1 MPRSTI
7 RDIWK
12 REHLGL
18 TMIIASLVVIM
29 VTLFLLFSNQQNERI
44 NHNREQGTSLARLIS
59 RIPFEQLVA
68 GSGQSGAL
76 SVLQHSSTDSGFAY
90 VAIVNPQGVP
100 LTEVTAPGVLVPGGQ
115 LPVSPASW
123 LGERDLQL
131 PGDQGTVTE
140 FYAPLLEQG
149 EIAGYVRLGY
159 LQPGF
164 GLTASQLPL
173 FASFALPIFLL
184 TPLFYFLLRREV
196 RPFREATEK
205 LDRIVGQSGALGQVE
220 LTPSDEMQGFIDRFN
235 RFMGV
240 VQHRIGELEAN
251 RSELETSTRLLGYKR
266 ARIESA
272 LQSFPEAIIVLDESG
287 VVSLA
292 NSRLENMVGVTLDR
306 IIGHKPS
313 EWCSNTDVVAFLS
326 ACMPSGMRGLRTD
339 TFEYVPSTRSGR
351 TIRIEPYPLFSPRDV
366 NEVLGTLVIFRDVT
380 AEKLARSSSGEF
392 VAHLSHEL
400 KTPLN
405 VLAMYSETLLGD
417 DMQDEA
423 LRIEAANVIHDE
435 VERLAML
442 ISNMLSITK
451 IEMGSLSI
459 ERKRVKLRD
468 LLQDAFDSC
477 TRSGKDKN
485 LKFSLDLP
493 MEISPVALDKNLM
506 RVAINNLLTNA
517 IKYSNPGGAVSMSV
531 EETEQTVRVSVRD
544 NGVGISPED
553 QERIFDKFF
562 RSEDDNVR
570 QRSGH
575 GLGLS
580 LAREIIQLHHGTLNV
595 NSTPGEGSEF
605 IVEFSKEANL
615 LKQAV

>member
-1 MPRSTI
+1 MSRSTI

-18 TMIIASLVVIM
+18 TMIIASLAVIM
-29 VTLFLLFSNQQNERI
+29 VTLSLLFSNQQNERI
-44 NHNREQGTSLARLIS
+44 NHSREQGTSLARLIS

-68 GSGQSGAL
+68 GSGQSGVL
-76 SVLQHSSTDSGFAY
+76 SVLQHSSADSDFAY
-90 VAIVNPQGVP
+90 VAIVNAQGAP
-100 LTEVTAPGVLVPGGQ
+100 LTEVTAPGVLVPRGQ
-115 LPVSPASW
+115 LPASPASW
-123 LGERDLQL
+123 LGERDMQL
-131 PGDQGTVTE
+131 PGDQRAVTE
-140 FYAPLLEQG
+140 FYAPLLKQG

-159 LQPGF
+159 LRPGF

-196 RPFREATEK
+196 RPFREATDK
-205 LDRIVGQSGALGQVE
+205 LDKIVGQAGSLGQVE
-220 LTPSDEMQGFIDRFN
+220 LAPSDEMQGFMDRFN

-240 VQHRIGELEAN
+240 VQHRIGELEAD
-251 RSELETSTRLLGYKR
+251 RSELETSTKLLGYKR
-266 ARIESA
+266 VRIESA
-272 LQSFPEAIIVLDESG
+272 LQSFPEALVVLDESG

-292 NSRLENMVGVTLDR
+292 NSRLENMVGVTVDR

-326 ACMPSGMRGLRTD
+326 GCMPSGQRGLRTD
-339 TFEYVPSTRSGR
+339 TFEYAPSSRSGR

-380 AEKLARSSSGEF
+380 AEKLARNSSGEF

-405 VLAMYSETLLGD
+405 VLAMYSETLQGD

-468 LLQDAFDSC
+468 LLQDAFDAC

-485 LKFSLDLP
+485 LNFSLDLP
-493 MEISPVALDKNLM
+493 KEISPVALDKSLM

-517 IKYSNPGGAVSMSV
+517 IKYSNPGGAVSMTA

-544 NGVGISPED
+544 NGVGISAED

-580 LAREIIQLHHGTLNV
+580 LAREIIQLHHGTLSV
-595 NSTPGEGSEF
+595 NSVPGEGSEF

>member
-1 MPRSTI
+1 MSRSTI

-29 VTLFLLFSNQQNERI
+29 VTLSLLFSHQQNERI

-59 RIPFEQLVA
+59 RIPIEQLVA

-76 SVLQHSSTDSGFAY
+76 SVLQYSSADSGFAY
-90 VAIVNPQGVP
+90 VAIVDTQGAP

-115 LPVSPASW
+115 LPASPASW
-123 LGERDLQL
+123 LGERDMQL
-131 PGDQGTVTE
+131 PGDKRAVTE
-140 FYAPLLEQG
+140 FYAPLLKQG

-159 LQPGF
+159 LRPGF

-196 RPFREATEK
+196 RPFREATDK
-205 LDRIVGQSGALGQVE
+205 LDKIVGQGGSLGQVE
-220 LTPSDEMQGFIDRFN
+220 LTPSDEMQGFMERFN

-240 VQHRIGELEAN
+240 VQHRIGELEAD
-251 RSELETSTRLLGYKR
+251 RSELETSTKLLGYKR

-292 NSRLENMVGVTLDR
+292 NSRLENMVGVTVDR

-326 ACMPSGMRGLRTD
+326 GCMPSGQRGLRTD
-339 TFEYVPSTRSGR
+339 TFEYAPSSRSGR

-380 AEKLARSSSGEF
+380 AEKLARNSSGEF

-405 VLAMYSETLLGD
+405 VLAMYSETLQGD

-468 LLQDAFDSC
+468 LLQDAFDAC
-477 TRSGKDKN
+477 TRSDREKN

-493 MEISPVALDKNLM
+493 REISPVALDKNLM

-580 LAREIIQLHHGTLNV
+580 LAREIIQLHHGTLSV
-595 NSTPGEGSEF
+595 NSVPGEGSEF
-605 IVEFSKEANL
+605 IIEFSKEANL